1 MVALRTDR
9 SINARVSM
17 IVSQASRKIT
27 AALACETISM
37 IEETIYALCVRV
49 DPPHGILA
57 RVERTLSR

>member
-37 IEETIYALCVRV
+37 IEETIYALCV